1 MFTNTLKLAWR
12 NLKGG
17 GWYSVL
23 NIGGLAVVLAVSVLL
38 GWWVKDEL
46 TFDRFHPDAE
56 RTYRVN
62 IFLGKGAEEKTYN
75 SSPAPVGA
83 AATSGRLPGVEKA
96 TRVTGLWDFNAL
108 RVGNKTFFEKGDD
121 MGFADENFLDV
132 LGGFQVLYGS
142 VAKPFPTPNSVVLTE
157 AVAQKFFGTANAVGK
172 TIVEIKGNNVFT
184 VGAVLADMADNSS
197 YQKKIIFPMDLRKRT
212 FGGNGPWK
220 RMDDDWGNFSF
231 TTYVKL
237 APKVDPLNVGKS
249 ATVLYQN
256 DPTIASLSIT
266 AGFSLQPITT
276 QHLYD
281 ADGKDTGMQQVRM
294 MGLIALFLLGIGCIN
309 YINLT
314 TARATRR
321 AREVGVRKVVGAE
334 TGQLMGQLLVES
346 LLTLGIALVL
356 ALGLIQLMLPFYKQM
371 TDKTGG
377 LSLLDPQVWLLLVGT
392 LLGTLLLAGVYP
404 ALVIARFDPLKSL
417 RGRGAKGSQVRLRQG
432 LVITQFAL
440 ATGLIISTLVIG
452 NQLRHVQQR
461 DLGFS
466 KEHVFTIQTN
476 DKTEAFRQ
484 ALANESTIGNIATAS
499 GGLTTG
505 MGTTGDTEWDG
516 KAPGRTFMVYQ
527 MSVSHNFIPDMG
539 MKLVAGRNFRES
551 KADSLSFILN
561 ETAVRE
567 MGIATRNGGSPVG
580 MRFKFHEWEGRIIG
594 VVKDFVFTSAR
605 EKIPPTILYYHPEW
619 NGTLYVKTT
628 GKNAAQAIAAVKDVW
643 QKNMP
648 QYPFEFSFLDENY
661 DRLYRNEQ
669 RTGSLFSFFAGVAI
683 LICCL
688 GLFGLAAY
696 TAEQRTKEI
705 GVRKVLGASIS
716 SLIGLLSRDFLMLV
730 GAGILVAVPVAWWA
744 MNSWLHG
751 FAYRVDMHWSVFVL
765 AGLLAVGIAL
775 LTVSFQ
781 SIKAALMNPVKSLR
795 SE

>member
-1 MFTNTLKLAWR
+1 MFSNTLKLAWR

-17 GWYSVL
+17 GWYSIL

-38 GWWVKDEL
+38 LWWVKDEL
-46 TFDRFHPDAE
+46 TFDRFHPDAD
-56 RTYRVN
+56 RVYRVN
-62 IFLGKGAEEKTYN
+62 IYLGKGADEQFG
-75 SSPAPVGA
+75 SQSPAPVGA
-83 AATSGRLPGVEKA
+83 VAASGQLPGVEKA
-96 TRVTGLWDFNAL
+96 TRVADLWDFNAL
-108 RVGNKTFFEKGDD
+108 RVGNQTFFEKGPDL
-121 MGFADENFLDV
+121 GFADENFLDV
-132 LGGFQVLYGS
+132 LGGFRVLYGTA
-142 VAKPFPTPNSVVLTE
+142 AKPFPTPNSVVLTE
-157 AVAQKFFGTANAVGK
+157 AVARKFFGTANAVGK
-172 TIVEIKGNNVFT
+172 TIVEIKGNKVFT

-197 YQKKIIFPMDLRKRT
+197 YQKKIIFPMGLRKRT

-237 APKVDPLNVGKS
+237 APKVDPIKVGKA
-249 ATVLYQN
+249 ATFLYQK
-256 DPTIASLSIT
+256 DPTIASLSVT
-266 AGFSLQPITT
+266 TGFNLQPIAT

-346 LLTLGIALVL
+346 LLTLGISLVL
-356 ALGLIQLMLPFYKQM
+356 AVGLIQLMLPFYKQM
-371 TDKTGG
+371 TDKTTG

-404 ALVIARFDPLKSL
+404 ALVIARFDPMKSL
-417 RGRGAKGSQVRLRQG
+417 RGRGAKGSQVGLRQV

-452 NQLRHVQQR
+452 SQLRHIQQR
-461 DLGFS
+461 NLGFS
-466 KEHVFTIQTN
+466 KEHVFTVQTN
-476 DKTEAFRQ
+476 DKTETFRQ
-484 ALANESTIGNIATAS
+484 ALATESNIGSVAMAS

-505 MGTTGDTEWDG
+505 MGTTGDTEWDE
-516 KAPGRTFMVYQ
+516 KAPGRTFMVHQ

-551 KADSLSFILN
+551 KADTLSFILN

-567 MGIATRNGGSPVG
+567 MGITSRNGGSPIG

-605 EKIPPTILYYHPEW
+605 EKVPPTILYYHPEW
-619 NGTLYVKTT
+619 NGTLYVLTT
-628 GKNAAQAIAAVKDVW
+628 GKNAAQAIAAVKKVW
-643 QKNMP
+643 QKNVP
-648 QYPFEFSFLDENY
+648 QYPFEYSFLDENY
-661 DRLYRNEQ
+661 DRLYRDEQ
-669 RTGSLFSFFAGVAI
+669 RTGNLFTFFAGVAI

-705 GVRKVLGASIS
+705 GVRKVLGASIIN
-716 SLIGLLSRDFLMLV
+716 LVGLLSKDFLILV
-730 GAGILVAVPVAWWA
+730 GLAILVAAPVAWWA
-744 MNSWLHG
+744 MNTWLQG
-751 FAYRVDMHWSVFVL
+751 FAYRVDMAWWMIAV

-781 SIKAALMNPVKSLR
+781 SIKAALTDPVKSLR